1 MLHSAHWDDNVQLE
15 GKRVAVIGSGSS
27 AVQIIPTIQ
36 PSKFVGTCLKEDSD
50 NCNRGFVTEMLHS

>member
-1 MLHSAHWDDNVQLE
+1 MLHSAHWDDSVQLE

-36 PSKFVGTCLKEDSD
+36 PSKFRRYLPGRV
-50 NCNRGFVTEMLHS
+50 F